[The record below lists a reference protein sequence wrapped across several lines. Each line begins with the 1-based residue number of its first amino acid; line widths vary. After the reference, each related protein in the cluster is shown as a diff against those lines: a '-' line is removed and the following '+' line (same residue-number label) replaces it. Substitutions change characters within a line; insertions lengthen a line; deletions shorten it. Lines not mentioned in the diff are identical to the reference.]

1 MVETGEP
8 ATDERLKY
16 KVTVMARGII
26 FAADADDALHQKQL
40 ANDIGNGDVE
50 SSNLSDSTSFLFNIN
65 LDRYRCT

>member
-1 MVETGEP
+1 
-8 ATDERLKY
+8 
-16 KVTVMARGII
+16 MARGII